1 MERKCAVT
9 RPTNTTGP
17 KARMTSSS
25 ETKKNHKTKTKQK
38 KTLQKL
44 RPTKTHSQAD
54 KGRMKNSLGFLALT
68 MKIKTDKNKNK
79 S

>member
-1 MERKCAVT
+1 MCSNTSHEHN
-9 RPTNTTGP
+9 RP
-17 KARMTSSS
+17 KS
-25 ETKKNHKTKTKQK
+25 KNDIIFRDQK
-38 KTLQKL
+38 KPTKPKLNRKETLQKL

>member
-9 RPTNTTGP
+9 HPTNTTGP
-17 KARMTSSS
+17 KARIHHFQRPKKP
-25 ETKKNHKTKTKQK
+25 TKPKLNRKE
-38 KTLQKL
+38 TLQKL

-54 KGRMKNSLGFLALT
+54 KERMKNSLGFLALT